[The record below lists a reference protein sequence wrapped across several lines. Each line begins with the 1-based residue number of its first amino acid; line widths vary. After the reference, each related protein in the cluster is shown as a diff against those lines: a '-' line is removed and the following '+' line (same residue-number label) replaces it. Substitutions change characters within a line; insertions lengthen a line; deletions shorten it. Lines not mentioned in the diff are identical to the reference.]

1 VNSPYPRL
9 YDGKVIVANSMAEAI
24 QSKLNKDK
32 PTAACCE
39 VLEVYICVHNGFTPT
54 PVGPPNVL
62 IRRTETPDEARF
74 RWQHQFVPRSFH
86 GAIFG
91 GQANHRNVTA
101 YDVAIGGGKASS
113 DPEFYRYLCK
123 VADWRL
129 QRNAVPDPPRVYLW
143 KKFLEGYSEYFSCEP
158 AWRSYLIEANSK
170 YYSSGLLPDK
180 LPVLPEG
187 LPNSVISELT

>member
-1 VNSPYPRL
+1 
-9 YDGKVIVANSMAEAI
+9 
-24 QSKLNKDK
+24 
-32 PTAACCE
+32 
-39 VLEVYICVHNGFTPT
+39 
-54 PVGPPNVL
+54 
-62 IRRTETPDEARF
+62 
-74 RWQHQFVPRSFH
+74 VPRSFH

-158 AWRSYLIEANSK
+158 AWRSYLIEAIQNTTQAACFPISCLCFLK
-170 YYSSGLLPDK
+170 VFRIASSL
-180 LPVLPEG
+180 
-187 LPNSVISELT
+187 N